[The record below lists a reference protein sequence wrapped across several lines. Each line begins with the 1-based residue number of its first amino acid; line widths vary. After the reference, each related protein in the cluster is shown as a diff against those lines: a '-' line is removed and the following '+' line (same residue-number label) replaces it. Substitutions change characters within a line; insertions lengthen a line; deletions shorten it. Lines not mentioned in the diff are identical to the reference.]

1 MLKVFRHRSLRWMI
15 ALSFIIC
22 HLSFSPVRA
31 QIGTWRN
38 YLSYAEPQQIQAASN
53 DLFVLAS
60 GSLYLYNKQ
69 DQSIYTYDKTNG
81 MSDVDITHIK
91 WCPQAKRLVVVYSD
105 SNIDLVEVN
114 GNVTNV
120 NDIYARAITGGK
132 TIYSIT
138 INGQYAYLACE
149 FGIIKIN
156 VKDAEISETYQL
168 GFPVNAVSL
177 DKTNIYANSSTKG
190 IWTAA
195 LTSNLIDPANWTPS
209 TITPDFTEDLSDYNN
224 NIELVKT
231 LQPGGPKY
239 NHFYESTFFNGKLY
253 TTGGG
258 FLSGLWDYNLPGIVQ
273 VYDGNKWIIY
283 QEDISNT
290 TGVDYKDNNCI
301 DVDPNDDNHVF
312 VGGRCGLYE
321 FQNGQLKAF
330 HYKENSPIR
339 PAIDRG
345 QELPDRYTL
354 INGIK
359 FDKNGN
365 LWVLNSQ
372 ANSVNLLLYST
383 EKQWKTFTKSELY
396 ADNST
401 ITLTG
406 LKSAF
411 IDSRNMLWFI
421 NTRGNNQAVF
431 CYDINTDRIYKYTS
445 VVNQDGTSYNAN
457 NTFYDIKEDK
467 SGNIWIGTAFGPFYI
482 KNCEIGQDNIIFY
495 QEKIPRNDGTDY
507 ADYLLADLQIKSI
520 AIDGAGRKW
529 IGTEGNG
536 VFLISEDNMTQL
548 QHFTADNSK
557 LLSDIIVSISINDHN
572 GEVFFLTDKGVCS
585 YMSDATASNTEM
597 TKDNVWAY
605 PNPVQ
610 PDYTGPITITGLT
623 YNADVKILA
632 TNGAVVAEGRSN
644 GGIYIWD
651 GCNKSGN
658 RVASGVYMVATAT
671 KDGNKGTVCKI
682 AIIR

>member
-1 MLKVFRHRSLRWMI
+1 MKRLFLVLSLCIMNY
-15 ALSFIIC
+15 ALCI
-22 HLSFSPVRA
+22 A

-239 NHFYESTFFNGKLY
+239 NWFDYLKFTNCTLYSVAGKHLDYTLSQRDGIIQTWNGKEWNTYEEHLENV
-253 TTGGG
+253 TG
-258 FLSGLWDYNLPGIVQ
+258 F
-273 VYDGNKWIIY
+273 
-283 QEDISNT
+283 E
-290 TGVDYKDNNCI
+290 YKDVTCI
-301 DVDPNDDNHVF
+301 DVDPNDPKHVCVTSSHSGIYEFYNEKLLKYYNADNSILYP
-312 VGGRCGLYE
+312 VGGQKNMLLTDGLV
-321 FQNGQLKAF
+321 
-330 HYKENSPIR
+330 
-339 PAIDRG
+339 
-345 QELPDRYTL
+345 
-354 INGIK
+354 
-359 FDKNGN
+359 FDKEGN
-365 LWVLNSQ
+365 LWVISGWSKTMLLKISPDNQWVNFFDQHSILQ
-372 ANSVNLLLYST
+372 EKRNKLGNLL
-383 EKQWKTFTKSELY
+383 KP
-396 ADNST
+396 
-401 ITLTG
+401 I
-406 LKSAF
+406 
-411 IDSRNMLWFI
+411 IDSRNILWFVNSYWEYPALI
-421 NTRGNNQAVF
+421 S
-431 CYDINTDRIYKYTS
+431 YDINNDVVKIFDNF
-445 VVNQDGTSYNAN
+445 VNQDGTTYNVIHV
-457 NTFYDIKEDK
+457 YGVREDLD
-467 SGNIWIGTAFGPFYI
+467 GNIWVTTEIGPFYLEPS
-482 KNCEIGQDNIIFY
+482 EIYKDNYTFT
-495 QEKIPRNDGTDY
+495 QVKVPRNDGTDY
-507 ADYLLADLQIKSI
+507 ADYLLTGIPIYDIIVDSAN
-520 AIDGAGRKW
+520 RKW
-529 IGTEGNG
+529 FTTENNG
-536 VFLISEDNMTQL
+536 VYLI
-548 QHFTADNSK
+548 TADNMSQLHHFTSNNSE
-557 LLSDIIVSISINDHN
+557 LLSDKVFTCTINNNN
-572 GEVFFLTDKGVCS
+572 GEVFFATDKGLCS
-585 YMSDATASNTEM
+585 FISDATASNTEM

-610 PDYTGPITITGLT
+610 PDYTGLITITGLT

-632 TNGAVVAEGRSN
+632 TNGAVIAEGRSN
-644 GGIYIWD
+644 GGSFIWD
-651 GCNKSGN
+651 GCNKSGQ

-671 KDGNKGTVCKI
+671 KDGSKGTVCKI
-682 AIIR
+682 AVIR